1 MSESVKSGLQKAY
14 RYLLVPLV
22 RILIRHQ
29 VSAAEITE
37 VMRQVYVDVASNE
50 FKLPGRKQSDMRI
63 SILTGLTR
71 KEVHRLRHD
80 KPSTKESSNLSR
92 VARVLSGWNQDPD
105 FTGPYG
111 LPLDLP
117 FERPVQGKATFTE
130 LVRRH
135 SGDMSPRAMLDELIR
150 VRAAEQTDDGFIK
163 VTGRA
168 YIPVQLDPA
177 SLERLGQV
185 IHYIVDTL
193 DYNTREENK
202 ERLRFERTVK
212 TDVGISLEDYG
223 EFQDLIRQKGQE
235 LLEVLDNWLGS
246 HEISEGDA
254 SAANKTIKTGV
265 GIFHFEE
272 PNRPPSGGD

>member
-29 VSAAEITE
+29 VSVAEITE

-50 FKLPGRKQSDMRI
+50 FKLPGRKQSDMRV

-80 KPSTKESSNLSR
+80 KPANKESSNLSR
-92 VARVLSGWNQDPD
+92 VARVISGWNQDPD

-168 YIPVQLDPA
+168 YIPTQLDPA

-202 ERLRFERTVK
+202 GKLRFERTVK
-212 TDVGISLEDYG
+212 TDLGIPVENYE
-223 EFQDLIRQKGQE
+223 EFQDLILQKGQE

-254 SAANKTIKTGV
+254 DGTKKTIKTGV

-272 PNRPPSGGD
+272 PDSPPSGND